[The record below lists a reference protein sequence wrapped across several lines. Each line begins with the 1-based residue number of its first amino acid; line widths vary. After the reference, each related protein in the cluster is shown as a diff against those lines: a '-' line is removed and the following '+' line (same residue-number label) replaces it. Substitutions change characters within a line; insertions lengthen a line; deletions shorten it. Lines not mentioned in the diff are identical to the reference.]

1 MLQSRIKM
9 LEKLPVLEPVVIEL
23 GVTLKFSEVRLNDE
37 VNILSKIN
45 LVPILVN
52 EYKFTG
58 IERS

>member
-1 MLQSRIKM
+1 M

-58 IERS
+58 IGRS